1 MANSNILVMDFVW
14 PRDKERFLVIFFDIL
29 FIAMVGGIGTAHAT
43 AQHSHRLLQAA
54 TTMLVSLAAL
64 LLWQTMPAVS
74 WLTRPESFPL
84 LVFARQYLHFW
95 SNWGQHRCRQWYAA
109 SYASVESYCGWLF
122 SSQAQTYCWAM
133 DDSKLAAELDS
144 HVCSSLHF
152 HVQCTLHVNYHYMI
166 WGFPT
171 MLSSNFPERERERET
186 NHPISVWNQLSNGW
200 LWLATSCTE
209 EGQHAMRWHV
219 IQGVAVHRW
228 ILWLWWDW
236 SAKSSNLP
244 PKPSNTSQHCEYW
257 WESYPTE
264 SYPTT
269 PRTA

>member
-1 MANSNILVMDFVW
+1 MI
-14 PRDKERFLVIFFDIL
+14 
-29 FIAMVGGIGTAHAT
+29 GGIGTAHAS
-43 AQHSHRLLQAA
+43 AQHSHRLLKAA

-64 LLWQTMPAVS
+64 LPWQTMPVVS
-74 WLTRPESFPL
+74 WLTRPASFPSL
-84 LVFARQYLHFW
+84 IFARQCSHCW

-122 SSQAQTYCWAM
+122 SNHAQTYCWAM

-152 HVQCTLHVNYHYMI
+152 HVQCTLHVNYHY
-166 WGFPT
+166 PT
-171 MLSSNFPERERERET
+171 RMSSNFPERVRERERERPA
-186 NHPISVWNQLSNGW
+186 NHPISVWHQLNNGW
-200 LWLATSCTE
+200 LWLATSRTE
-209 EGQHAMRWHV
+209 EGQHAMVWHV

-228 ILWLWWDW
+228 ILWLWFDW

-257 WESYPTE
+257 WESCATA
-264 SYPTT
+264 